1 MYIMFTLRNGK
12 WKLIKGFPGLWN
24 GYDTIVEG
32 QNALHLTHL
41 SDSLMKRDA
50 EELIEKRNA
59 AEVSDELTKRGNY
72 NFDFGAI
79 ARYTAKV
86 DDSVLL
92 FDLESKHSDFTDKV
106 KSGSS
111 FILVKLLS
119 FPHRIHSGEVL

>member
-1 MYIMFTLRNGK
+1 MYIIFARRNGK

-24 GYDTIVEG
+24 GYDTVIEG

-92 FDLESKHSDFTDKV
+92 FDLESKHSFNDKV
-106 KSGSS
+106 MSGSS
-111 FILVKLLS
+111 FVVIFS
-119 FPHRIHSGEVL
+119 SHS